1 MKAAVFHGPGI
12 IKIEQKPKPPVD
24 ENSVSIR
31 VKWSS
36 LCGTDAHIYR
46 GNFPV
51 NPPLILGHDFSG
63 TVDEVG
69 ANVSKVAVG
78 DRAVAEPIRY
88 CGACNTCLKGRYT
101 VCDHRRIMG
110 MHTDGSLAE
119 FVVAPEKNV
128 FPIPEKV
135 SFEEAAMLEPASVA
149 LHSMDYAKPL
159 PGEHIVILGQG
170 PIGLLH
176 TQVAKVAGLNVL
188 AVEVNNTRI
197 ALSKRFGADHV
208 VNPSTDD
215 LKIRVM
221 EITRGGADIVID
233 TTGSPKTVEITPHLT
248 RNAGRILLVGS
259 SEELMT
265 HGPPSELI
273 LAKELSVYGV
283 AGAPLKYPVSLALVA
298 DGKLDL
304 ESLIT
309 HRFKLDQIDEALK
322 LLTSDT
328 KLIKALVQ
336 SET

>member
-12 IKIEQKPKPPVD
+12 IKIEEKPKPPIG
-24 ENSVSIR
+24 ESSVSIR
-31 VKWSS
+31 VEWSS

-51 NPPLILGHDFSG
+51 NPPLVLGHDFSG

-69 ANVSKVAVG
+69 ANVSKIAVG
-78 DRAVAEPIRY
+78 ERVVAEPIRY
-88 CGACNTCLKGRYT
+88 CGTCNTCLKGRYT
-101 VCDHRRIMG
+101 VCDNRKIMG

-119 FVVAPEKNV
+119 IVVAPEKNV
-128 FPIPEKV
+128 FSIPERV

-149 LHSMDYAKPL
+149 LHTMDYAKPL
-159 PGEHIVILGQG
+159 PGEHVVILGQG

-176 TQVAKVAGLNVL
+176 TQVAKTAGLNVL
-188 AVEVNNTRI
+188 AVEVNNARI
-197 ALSKRFGADHV
+197 ALAKKFGADNV

-215 LKIRVM
+215 LKAKVM

-233 TTGSPKTVEITPHLT
+233 TTGLPKSVEMTPYLT

-283 AGAPLKYPVSLALVA
+283 AGAPLKYPVSLALLA
-298 DGKLDL
+298 EGRLDL
-304 ESLIT
+304 KSLIT
-309 HRFKLDQIDEALK
+309 HRFKLDQVDEALK
-322 LLTSDT
+322 SLTSDT